1 MKLRLMFVL
10 LLTSLWILAYPQAIR
25 CLEKEKAAP
34 EATHNKSDQSA
45 REEGADGVPM
55 RKIPQLEPGTWEPI
69 FEVGDSIY
77 PSVAIS
83 TATLKIGLWAEND
96 KQHLGDPWGIIG
108 MAIRGTKDNC
118 AVEVEIWGESFIK
131 PSTFTGE
138 LAQKDII
145 YCIYPNLKY
154 DYEKLL
160 KVKQT
165 VPETLSFKVKIGEK
179 TYPVKTVRLQV
190 RPVNECVFS
199 FIDSSGALTDT
210 SYLFAAYVNE
220 NHPFINQILKEAIQS
235 GKVDNFEGYSSDAD
249 NSESIMAEI
258 EAVWKALQDRGIRYS
273 AMPASAD
280 DDNPYIDSQ
289 YVRLLGESINYTQAN
304 CVDGS
309 VLMASIFR
317 KIGLNVSLIE
327 VPEHMFIGVALDPE
341 GKKEI
346 YIETTDLGQASFS
359 DALRDGKQKYDEAN
373 GKFDSNKE
381 DDRAYNIVNIQD
393 ARRMG
398 IMPIKDSSAKQIAEK
413 GDHPTRVA
421 EEDDDE

>member
-1 MKLRLMFVL
+1 MKSRSLSALFLASL
-10 LLTSLWILAYPQAIR
+10 LILTYPQA
-25 CLEKEKAAP
+25 A
-34 EATHNKSDQSA
+34 HSKSDQSVQ
-45 REEGADGVPM
+45 EEGADDVPD
-55 RKIPQLEPGTWEPI
+55 RKIPQLEPGNWEPL

-77 PSVAIS
+77 PSLVIS
-83 TATLKIGLWAEND
+83 TATLKVGLWEESD

-108 MAIRGTKDNC
+108 MAVRGTKDNC
-118 AVEVEIWGESFIK
+118 VVEVEIWGESFIK
-131 PSTFTGE
+131 PSTFTVE
-138 LAQKDII
+138 LAKKDAV
-145 YCIYPNLKY
+145 YCVYPDLKY

-165 VPETLSFKVKIGEK
+165 VPETLSFKVRIGDK

-199 FIDSSGALTDT
+199 FVDSSGNLNDV
-210 SYLFAAYVNE
+210 SHLFAAYVNE

-235 GKVDNFEGYSSDAD
+235 GKVDSFEGYSDDAD
-249 NSESIMAEI
+249 NKESVKAEI

-317 KIGLNVSLIE
+317 KMGLNVSLIE
-327 VPEHMFIGVALDPE
+327 VPGHMFIGVALDPE
-341 GKKEI
+341 GKESI
-346 YIETTDLGQASFS
+346 CIETTDIGQTSLSEAIQ
-359 DALRDGKQKYDEAN
+359 DGNKAYDEAS
-373 GKFDSNKE
+373 GKFDSDKE
-381 DDRAYNIVNIQD
+381 DDREYNVINIQD

-413 GDHPTRVA
+413 GDHPTLVS
-421 EEDDDE
+421 EEGDDE